1 MPFRLVEESA
11 NGVVPHKS
19 AEKREL
25 ERKRETAI
33 AAKEASRQR
42 REQERKVGVAGASDG
57 AGRKAGLAAKKEAEI
72 RAKAESRA
80 GRIKD
85 TEAKRAVRQKD
96 VDAERA
102 AHAKSVGSKYS
113 KKEILILFDLFAEYD
128 QDGGGE
134 ISVVEFKT
142 HFKKRTD
149 DSSRYDGK
157 SKNFAERRAAR
168 AGLDLAALVE
178 PMFMALDKDQS
189 GSVTFFELI
198 KLLYP
203 LANERDIATF
213 KEWCYPDKP
222 IKKINYVL
230 GAEQKQEL
238 KDMFRIIDKD
248 RSGEITVEELKA
260 MFQGSAITGETGVDG
275 DELNSYF
282 AEADFDNSN
291 AINLAEFEKLMV
303 STGLY
308 VPEVVD
314 SVETVHSGG
323 YSKVAKPK

>member
-102 AHAKSVGSKYS
+102 THASSAKYS

-168 AGLDLAALVE
+168 GGLDLAALVE

-230 GAEQKQEL
+230 SAEQKQEL

-308 VPEVVD
+308 VPEVA
-314 SVETVHSGG
+314 EE
-323 YSKVAKPK
+323 